1 MSAEIGLTGNLAVHP
16 GITEVPGSQAIMVDL
31 ELVLSWMGLSR
42 YTERFVQAGFDSWET
57 VMEITEE
64 DLGTL
69 NVELGHRRKLQREIA
84 NSRRLAE
91 HANQDRHHPS
101 SPSPSDA
108 PDVAQ
113 GKRGYVHHP
122 RADPNAPDRPYSAY
136 VLFSKAVREDLKSQS
151 LSFTNISKEVGE
163 RWQRLTPEEKLG
175 WKSRGAIPRD
185 QYKIDLAKY
194 QQSENHR
201 HYLQYL
207 AEFRSAQAARRGD
220 RSPHGNGEPREI
232 LSHPGCNR
240 L

>member
-1 MSAEIGLTGNLAVHP
+1 
-16 GITEVPGSQAIMVDL
+16 MVDL

-42 YTERFVQAGFDSWET
+42 YIERFVQAGFDSWET

-91 HANQDRHHPS
+91 TANQDLDQPS
-101 SPSPSDA
+101 SPWPLSPSDA

-122 RADPNAPDRPYSAY
+122 RADPNAPERPYSAY
-136 VLFSKAVREDLKSQS
+136 VLFSKAVREDLKSQP

-163 RWQRLTPEEKLG
+163 RWQRLTPEEKHS
-175 WKSRGAIPRD
+175 WKSQGAIPRE
-185 QYKIDLAKY
+185 QYKADLAKY

-220 RSPHGNGEPREI
+220 LPSHVNGEP
-232 LSHPGCNR
+232 
-240 L
+240 